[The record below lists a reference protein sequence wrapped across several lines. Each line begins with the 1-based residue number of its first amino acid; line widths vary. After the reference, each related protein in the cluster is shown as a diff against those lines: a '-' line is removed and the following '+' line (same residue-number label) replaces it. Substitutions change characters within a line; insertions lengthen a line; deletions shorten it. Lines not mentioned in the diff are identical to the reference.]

1 MSEPATSTEA
11 APAKINLCLLVG
23 PVREE
28 DGRHELV
35 TVFEPL
41 ALHDTVTLEPAGGD
55 ADEVVCPGVEGD
67 NLAAR
72 ALRDFRT
79 ATGWDGP
86 PVRLVVDKRIPI
98 AGGMAGGSADA
109 AAALRLARRA
119 SGLGDDALLHE
130 LAFGLGADVPSQL
143 APRRLLGTGA
153 GERLEPLEPP
163 REPYGVLVVP
173 SDDELSTADVF
184 READAMGIRRS
195 AGDLE
200 AAVAAIRRGRIPRDN
215 DLEPAAIALL
225 PSVAEAL
232 GAVRAAGAQ
241 YAMVSGS
248 GPTVLGVYPTPAAAQ
263 DGADALEARGWPGPE
278 PIVTTSLP
286 EGPRQPIA

>member
-1 MSEPATSTEA
+1 MTEK
-11 APAKINLCLLVG
+11 APAKVNLCLLVG
-23 PVREE
+23 PSRAS

-41 ALHDTVTLEPAGGD
+41 ELHDTVTLEPAGGD
-55 ADEVVCPGVEGD
+55 GDEVVCPGVTGD

-72 ALRDFRT
+72 ALRDFRA

-86 PVRLVVDKRIPI
+86 PVRLVIDKRIPI

-119 SGLGDDALLHE
+119 SGLGDDALLHD
-130 LAFGLGADVPSQL
+130 LAFALGADVPSQV

-153 GERLEPLEPP
+153 GEQLEPLEPAP
-163 REPYGVLVVP
+163 EPYGVLVVP
-173 SDDELSTADVF
+173 SDDQLSTGDVF
-184 READAMGIRRS
+184 GEADAMGIERS
-195 AGDLE
+195 PADLE
-200 AAVAAIRRGRIPRDN
+200 SAVAAIRRGRIPRDN

-225 PSVAEAL
+225 PSVSGAL

-248 GPTVLGVYPTPAAAQ
+248 GPTVLGIYPTPDAAR
-263 DGADALEARGWPGPE
+263 DGAQALEARGWDGPE
-278 PIVTTSLP
+278 PIVTAPLA
-286 EGPRQPIA
+286 G